1 MPSFPRDAAI
11 PPAQGYNAAME
22 DKAPMTGE
30 EPADGVQGLEQSLRD
45 LERIVVNL
53 EKGDLPL
60 ADAIRQFERGVE
72 LTRRCQT
79 VLKEAEQRVQVLSEG
94 MLEDVD
100 PRTLRKPE
108 GENGGGGS
116 LPL

>member
-1 MPSFPRDAAI
+1 
-11 PPAQGYNAAME
+11 ME

-30 EPADGVQGLEQSLRD
+30 EPADGVQGLEQSLKD
-45 LERIVVNL
+45 LEQIVVNL

-60 ADAIRQFERGVE
+60 AEAIKQFERGVA
-72 LTRRCQT
+72 LTRRCQA
-79 VLKEAEQRVQVLSEG
+79 VLKEAEQKVQVLSEG

>member
-1 MPSFPRDAAI
+1 MSD
-11 PPAQGYNAAME
+11 E
-22 DKAPMTGE
+22 KATE
-30 EPADGVQGLEQSLRD
+30 GVQGLEQALKD
-45 LERIVVNL
+45 LEQIVINL

-60 ADAIRQFERGVE
+60 AEAIRQFERGVE
-72 LTRRCQT
+72 LTRRCQQ
-79 VLKEAEQRVQVLSEG
+79 VLKEAEQKVQVLSDG

-100 PRTLRKPE
+100 PKTLRKPD

>member
-1 MPSFPRDAAI
+1 MS
-11 PPAQGYNAAME
+11 E
-22 DKAPMTGE
+22 DK
-30 EPADGVQGLEQSLRD
+30 PAEGVQGLEQALKD
-45 LERIVVNL
+45 LEQIVVNL

-60 ADAIRQFERGVE
+60 AEAIRQFERGVE

-79 VLKEAEQRVQVLSEG
+79 VLKEAEQKVQVLSEG

-100 PRTLRKPE
+100 PLTLKKSG

>member
-1 MPSFPRDAAI
+1 MSDEKP
-11 PPAQGYNAAME
+11 
-22 DKAPMTGE
+22 GE
-30 EPADGVQGLEQSLRD
+30 GVQGLEQALKD
-45 LERIVVNL
+45 LEQIVVNL

-60 ADAIRQFERGVE
+60 AEAIRQFERGVE
-72 LTRRCQT
+72 LTRRCQA
-79 VLKEAEQRVQVLSEG
+79 VLKEAEQKVQVLSDG

-100 PRTLRKPE
+100 PQTLRKAE

>member
-1 MPSFPRDAAI
+1 MS
-11 PPAQGYNAAME
+11 E
-22 DKAPMTGE
+22 DK
-30 EPADGVQGLEQSLRD
+30 PAEGVQGLEQTLKD
-45 LERIVVNL
+45 LEQIVVNL

-60 ADAIRQFERGVE
+60 AEAIRQFERGVE
-72 LTRRCQT
+72 LTRRCQA
-79 VLKEAEQRVQVLSEG
+79 VLKEAEQKVQVLSEG

-100 PRTLRKPE
+100 PLTLKKSG

>member
-1 MPSFPRDAAI
+1 MS
-11 PPAQGYNAAME
+11 
-22 DKAPMTGE
+22 GE
-30 EPADGVQGLEQSLRD
+30 KNSEGVQGLEQALKD

-60 ADAIRQFERGVE
+60 AEAIKQFERGVA

-79 VLKEAEQRVQVLSEG
+79 VLKEAEQKVQVLSEG

-100 PRTLRKPE
+100 PQTLKKE
-108 GENGGGGS
+108 ENGGS
-116 LPL
+116 LPFC

>member
-1 MPSFPRDAAI
+1 MSD
-11 PPAQGYNAAME
+11 E
-22 DKAPMTGE
+22 KSTE
-30 EPADGVQGLEQSLRD
+30 GVQGLEQALKD
-45 LERIVVNL
+45 LEQIVINL

-60 ADAIRQFERGVE
+60 AEAIRQFERGVE
-72 LTRRCQT
+72 LTRRCQQ
-79 VLKEAEQRVQVLSEG
+79 VLKEAEQKVQVLSDG

-100 PRTLRKPE
+100 PKTLRKPD

>member
-1 MPSFPRDAAI
+1 MTD
-11 PPAQGYNAAME
+11 E
-22 DKAPMTGE
+22 KAN
-30 EPADGVQGLEQSLRD
+30 DGVEGLEQALKD
-45 LERIVVNL
+45 LEQIVVNL

-60 ADAIRQFERGVE
+60 AEAIRQFERGVE

-79 VLKEAEQRVQVLSEG
+79 VLKEAEQKVQVLSDG

-100 PRTLRKPE
+100 PLTLRKSD
-108 GENGGGGS
+108 GENGSGGS

>member
-1 MPSFPRDAAI
+1 MSDEK
-11 PPAQGYNAAME
+11 PAE
-22 DKAPMTGE
+22 
-30 EPADGVQGLEQSLRD
+30 GVQGLEQSLKD
-45 LERIVVNL
+45 LELIVVSL

-60 ADAIRQFERGVE
+60 AEAIRQFERGVE
-72 LTRRCQT
+72 LTRRCQQ

-100 PRTLRKPE
+100 PLTLGKRD
-108 GENGGGGS
+108 GDDDSGGS

>member
-1 MPSFPRDAAI
+1 MSD
-11 PPAQGYNAAME
+11 E
-22 DKAPMTGE
+22 KATE
-30 EPADGVQGLEQSLRD
+30 GVHGLEQALKD
-45 LERIVVNL
+45 LEQIVINL

-60 ADAIRQFERGVE
+60 AEAIRQFEKGVE
-72 LTRRCQT
+72 LTRRCQQ
-79 VLKEAEQRVQVLSEG
+79 VLKEAEQKVQVLSEG

-100 PRTLRKPE
+100 PLTLRNPD

>member
-1 MPSFPRDAAI
+1 MS
-11 PPAQGYNAAME
+11 
-22 DKAPMTGE
+22 E
-30 EPADGVQGLEQSLRD
+30 EKPDEGVQGLEQALKD
-45 LERIVVNL
+45 LEQIVVNL

-60 ADAIRQFERGVE
+60 AEAIRQFERGVE
-72 LTRRCQT
+72 LTRRCQE
-79 VLKEAEQRVQVLSEG
+79 VLKEAEQKVQVLSEG

-100 PRTLRKPE
+100 PMTLRKPG

>member
-1 MPSFPRDAAI
+1 MS
-11 PPAQGYNAAME
+11 E
-22 DKAPMTGE
+22 DK
-30 EPADGVQGLEQSLRD
+30 PAEGVQSLEQALKD
-45 LERIVVNL
+45 LEQIVVNL

-60 ADAIRQFERGVE
+60 AEAIRQFERGVE
-72 LTRRCQT
+72 LTRRCQA
-79 VLKEAEQRVQVLSEG
+79 VLKEAEQKVQVLSEG

-100 PRTLRKPE
+100 PLTLKKSG

>member
-1 MPSFPRDAAI
+1 MSEEK
-11 PPAQGYNAAME
+11 PAE
-22 DKAPMTGE
+22 
-30 EPADGVQGLEQSLRD
+30 GVQGLEQTLKD
-45 LERIVVNL
+45 LEQIVVNL

-60 ADAIRQFERGVE
+60 AEAIRQFERGVE
-72 LTRRCQT
+72 LTRRCQA
-79 VLKEAEQRVQVLSEG
+79 VLKEAEQKVQVLSEG

-100 PRTLRKPE
+100 PLTLKKSG